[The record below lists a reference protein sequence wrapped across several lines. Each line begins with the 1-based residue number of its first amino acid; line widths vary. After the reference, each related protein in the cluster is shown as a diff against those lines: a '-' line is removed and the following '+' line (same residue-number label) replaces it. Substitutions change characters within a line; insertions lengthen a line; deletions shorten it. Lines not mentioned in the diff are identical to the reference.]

1 VHFLYQ
7 IKINIFPFC
16 DRHSPETNLTSHNI
30 LMLLLLSLSI
40 QSHRRLTIHLAG
52 HQAPPTIDRSSDV
65 EVPFL
70 RVLLLTILALS
81 LYVSPRRLHADHLTT
96 FSFQMGRFPQHV
108 AFLSRGGCGLPCPD
122 RDVALSMGGR
132 PGGAEYHHLLSFSVL
147 TKDSTASLQSHTHES
162 FYISHLDG
170 TQDSGD
176 RLS

>member
-16 DRHSPETNLTSHNI
+16 DWHSPATNLTSYNI

-40 QSHRRLTIHLAG
+40 QSHRLLTIHLAG
-52 HQAPPTIDRSSDV
+52 HQALPTIGRSFDT

-70 RVLLLTILALS
+70 RVPPLTILALA

-147 TKDSTASLQSHTHES
+147 TKDSTASLQSHTHETA
-162 FYISHLDG
+162 YIPHLDG